1 MSQLFDAI
9 DSAIEEWIAA
19 QHVFFVATAPL
30 GADGLVNC
38 SPKGLDSLRV
48 TGPRELVYVDF
59 TGSGVETI
67 SHLKENGRI
76 VIMLCAFQG
85 PPRIMRFHGTGD
97 VLAPDTTE
105 FGALI
110 GRFPSHPGV
119 RALVRVRV
127 ERIADS
133 CGYAVPEMQFTRE
146 RAALPMWANKR
157 GAEGIRSYQ
166 IERNATSLDGLVG
179 VDWL

>member
-1 MSQLFDAI
+1 MSQVFDSI
-9 DSAIEEWIAA
+9 DASIERWIAA

-30 GADGLVNC
+30 AADGIVNC

-67 SHLKENGRI
+67 AHLRENGRI
-76 VIMLCAFQG
+76 VIMMCAFEG
-85 PPRIMRFHGTGD
+85 PPRIMRFQGTGE
-97 VLAPDTTE
+97 VLIPGTPE
-105 FGALI
+105 FHALI

-119 RALVRVRV
+119 RALVRVHV
-127 ERIADS
+127 ARIADS
-133 CGYAVPEMQFTRE
+133 CGYAVPEMQFVRE
-146 RAALPMWANKR
+146 REALPMWALKR
-157 GAEGIRSYQ
+157 GEDGVRAYQ
-166 IERNATSLDGLVG
+166 LERNAASLDGLVG